1 MYLLRAWGLWSAA
14 LLLTGILA
22 GNPAQVPRDNQGEN
36 GATNRMR
43 MPLRGC

>member
-1 MYLLRAWGLWSAA
+1 LPDFAIPYDAKFPRRSKL
-14 LLLTGILA
+14 
-22 GNPAQVPRDNQGEN
+22 PRDNQGEN